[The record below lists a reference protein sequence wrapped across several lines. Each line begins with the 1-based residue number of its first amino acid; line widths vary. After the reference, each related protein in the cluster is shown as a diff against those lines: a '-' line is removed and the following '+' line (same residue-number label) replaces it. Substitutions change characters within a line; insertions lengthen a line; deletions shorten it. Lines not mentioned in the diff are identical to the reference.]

1 MAKKYLSLEEAASQL
16 GISVDQLKRFRE
28 QGEIRG
34 FADRGSWKFREQDI
48 EEFLRSRQTDSSPD
62 FPIITAE
69 SSSSVLE
76 EPERED
82 FSSSDSDVRLFF
94 DESMFENDSDA
105 KKVTDSGSDVR
116 LSGDSGPK
124 LEANNDEVLDFSA
137 WDSNPKISDSDSDVK
152 LVGASTEA
160 EIDLASTSSLQDSDS
175 DVLLANDGELDFSD
189 SDSDV
194 RLSDDVE
201 ENTSEMTFIGSD
213 SDSDVKLMSGDDFLA
228 EDSDS
233 DVKLSAGLDR
243 TDSDIRLVDPP
254 SNAINRTIALP
265 PIPDDSDLKLIAA
278 GSGVRTQ
285 GLDSG
290 ISLDVRGSG
299 IGLEAD
305 ESGISLE
312 MDSGISLEA
321 DDSGISL
328 ESFDSGAKLG
338 DDSGISLESFDSGV
352 DLSDDS
358 GISLDAGDSGIS
370 LEYDDDDSGISM
382 QPDDMGRTMPMQ
394 AIPGARASLGDSSA
408 QTTQFDMP
416 AQNYGKDSE
425 FELAGLDDDDDDVG
439 TNTSVLTFE
448 DDEDDTSKTVVVP
461 TPATKTAAPVKSGAT
476 AKPAPKKSAPVED
489 EFEEEL
495 EGSFDDE
502 GGLDDEYSD
511 DDDEG
516 VHDAE
521 DFDDE
526 DFEEGQSQVGGFQAP
541 ARGAA
546 RADVDWGV
554 GLKSLIGFTTLL
566 SVLCAVIGIE
576 LIRTMWLWTQPG
588 STATPSAILQTI
600 GGLF

>member
-28 QGEIRG
+28 QGDIRG

-48 EEFLRSRQTDSSPD
+48 EEFLRSRQTDSAPD

-94 DESMFENDSDA
+94 DESMFEDDSDA
-105 KKVTDSGSDVR
+105 KKLADSGSDVQ
-116 LSGDSGPK
+116 LTGDSGPN
-124 LEANNDEVLDFSA
+124 LESADNEALDFSG
-137 WDSNPKISDSDSDVK
+137 WDSDPKISDSDSDVK
-152 LVGASTEA
+152 LVGAGTEA
-160 EIDLASTSSLQDSDS
+160 EIDLASTSELRGSDD
-175 DVLLANDGELDFSD
+175 DVVSEDEPELNFSD

-194 RLSDDVE
+194 RLSE
-201 ENTSEMTFIGSD
+201 EVVDNTSEMTFIGSD
-213 SDSDVKLMSGDDFLA
+213 SDSDVKLMGGDDFLA

-233 DVKLSAGLDR
+233 DVKLSSGLDR
-243 TDSDIRLVDPP
+243 TDSDIRLADSP
-254 SNAINRTIALP
+254 SSANNRTVMLP
-265 PIPDDSDLKLIAA
+265 PIPDDSDLKLIPS
-278 GSGVRTQ
+278 GSGIRTQ

-299 IGLEAD
+299 IGLDAD

-328 ESFDSGAKLG
+328 ESFDSGA
-338 DDSGISLESFDSGV
+338 SLN
-352 DLSDDS
+352 DDS

-370 LEYDDDDSGISM
+370 LEFDDDSGISM
-382 QPDDMGRTMPMQ
+382 QPEDMGRTMPMQ
-394 AIPGARASLGDSSA
+394 AIPGAKKALSDSSA
-408 QTTQFDMP
+408 MATQFDMP

-448 DDEDDTSKTVVVP
+448 DDEDDAAKTVAVP
-461 TPATKTAAPVKSGAT
+461 TPAAKTAPPVKSGAT
-476 AKPAPKKSAPVED
+476 AKPAAKKSAPVED
-489 EFEEEL
+489 DVEDEL
-495 EGSFDDE
+495 EDSFDDD
-502 GGLDDEYSD
+502 GGLDDDFGD

-521 DFDDE
+521 DFDDD

-546 RADVDWGV
+546 RSDVDWGV

-566 SVLCAVIGIE
+566 SLFCAVIGIE

-588 STATPSAILQTI
+588 SESTPSVVLQTI

>member
-16 GISVDQLKRFRE
+16 GISVDQLKRIRE
-28 QGEIRG
+28 HGDIRG

-48 EEFLRSRQTDSSPD
+48 EEFLRSRQADSSPD
-62 FPIITAE
+62 FPIITGD
-69 SSSSVLE
+69 SSSSVLD
-76 EPERED
+76 EPESEEL
-82 FSSSDSDVRLFF
+82 SSSDSDVRLFF
-94 DESMFENDSDA
+94 DESMFEDDNEA
-105 KKVTDSGSDVR
+105 KELANSGSDVR
-116 LSGDSGPK
+116 LTGDSGPG
-124 LEANNDEVLDFSA
+124 LESSEEEALDFSG
-137 WDSNPKISDSDSDVK
+137 WDSNPKLSDSDSDVK

-160 EIDLASTSSLQDSDS
+160 DIELNSTARLHDSDS
-175 DVLLANDGELDFSD
+175 DVLLADESGLTFSD

-194 RLSDDVE
+194 RLSDEGIDK
-201 ENTSEMTFIGSD
+201 TGEMTFIGSD
-213 SDSDVKLMSGDDFLA
+213 SDSDVKLMGGDDFLA

-233 DVKLSAGLDR
+233 DVKLSGGMDR
-243 TDSDIRLVDPP
+243 TDSDVRLADSP
-254 SNAINRTIALP
+254 SNTNNKTIALP
-265 PIPDDSDLKLIAA
+265 PIPADSDLKLIPR
-278 GSGVRTQ
+278 GSGARNQ

-290 ISLDVRGSG
+290 ISLDVRSSG
-299 IGLEAD
+299 IGLDAD

-338 DDSGISLESFDSGV
+338 GDSGISLESFDSGV

-358 GISLDAGDSGIS
+358 GISLDAADSGIS
-370 LEYDDDDSGISM
+370 LEYDDDSGISM

-394 AIPGARASLGDSSA
+394 AIPGARAALGDSSA
-408 QTTQFDMP
+408 MSTQFDMP

-425 FELAGLDDDDDDVG
+425 FELAGLDDDDDEVG

-448 DDEDDTSKTVVVP
+448 DDDEDSSKTVAIP
-461 TPATKTAAPVKSGAT
+461 TPARTAPQKAGGT
-476 AKPAPKKSAPVED
+476 AKPSGKKGAVED
-489 EFEEEL
+489 EVDDEL
-495 EGSFDDE
+495 DDSFDDGE
-502 GGLDDEYSD
+502 LDDEYSD

-541 ARGAA
+541 ARGGV
-546 RADVDWGV
+546 RAELDWGV

-566 SVLCAVIGIE
+566 SVFCAVIGIE

-588 STATPSAILQTI
+588 STATPSAVLQTI